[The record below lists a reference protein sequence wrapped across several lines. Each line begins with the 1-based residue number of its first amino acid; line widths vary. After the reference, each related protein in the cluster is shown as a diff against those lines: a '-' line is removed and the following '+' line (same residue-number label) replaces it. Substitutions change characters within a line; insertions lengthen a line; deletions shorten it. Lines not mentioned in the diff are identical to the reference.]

1 MEVNR
6 LYEFRLQTNSLSSY
20 VQSVWK
26 LIKVSQDL
34 PLYG

>member
-6 LYEFRLQTNSLSSY
+6 LYEFRLQTNNLSVY

>member
-6 LYEFRLQTNSLSSY
+6 LYEFRLQTSSLSVY